1 MSKPSKGQFSIFEIS
16 YLLKAFTN
24 QMLQGAVYERK
35 DQSSPKQLNRDVYKG
50 PQPQKCEWTDPQHR
64 FNTTL
69 ECQGPN
75 QEQLCQP
82 PGMQWLEFQVKF
94 KI

>member
-50 PQPQKCEWTDPQHR
+50 PQPQKWEWTDPQHR
-64 FNTTL
+64 LNTTRSVKVWTKSSYAGL
-69 ECQGPN
+69 QG
-75 QEQLCQP
+75 CSD
-82 PGMQWLEFQVKF
+82 
-94 KI
+94 